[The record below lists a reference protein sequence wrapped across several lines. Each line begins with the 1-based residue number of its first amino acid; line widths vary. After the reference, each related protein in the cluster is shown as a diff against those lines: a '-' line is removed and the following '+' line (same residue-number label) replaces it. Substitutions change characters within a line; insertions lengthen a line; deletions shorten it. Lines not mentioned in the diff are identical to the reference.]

1 MRERRM
7 KVLNNMLDQGFI
19 SQSEYDEV
27 VADNVYDRIQL
38 VNVEL
43 QDNGINSY
51 FIDELTDQVIRDLS
65 GTEWL
70 YTETQAYKTLYQSG
84 LTIYSTQDMD
94 IQNIAD
100 EEVNNQDNYTSSPK
114 VSFSYRVSIRSTDGS
129 VKNYSEQTMLSY
141 YKNKDNPNFKS
152 NELFHQLRL

>member
-1 MRERRM
+1 M
-7 KVLNNMLDQGFI
+7 
-19 SQSEYDEV
+19 
-27 VADNVYDRIQL
+27 ADNVYDRIQL

-51 FIDELTDQVIRDLS
+51 FIDELTDQVIRDLVEQK
-65 GTEWL
+65 G

-100 EEVNNQDNYTSSPK
+100 EEVNNQTTIHPVQKFLSPT
-114 VSFSYRVSIRSTDGS
+114 VFPS
-129 VKNYSEQTMLSY
+129 VRPMVL
-141 YKNKDNPNFKS
+141 
-152 NELFHQLRL
+152 

>member
-1 MRERRM
+1 M
-7 KVLNNMLDQGFI
+7 KVLNNMLKEFI
-19 SQSEYDEV
+19 TQSEYDEA

-51 FIDELTDQVIRDLS
+51 FIDELTDQVIRDLV
-65 GTEWL
+65 L
-70 YTETQAYKTLYQSG
+70 LKRAMQTQAYKTLYQVISF
-84 LTIYSTQDMD
+84 TIYSTQDMD

-129 VKNYSEQTMLSY
+129 CK
-141 YKNKDNPNFKS
+141 
-152 NELFHQLRL
+152 ELQ